1 MTSNIEAIRAAE
13 ARIPELQS
21 ELERIRTEAMADD
34 VITPDEQRQIDAVEG
49 KIGDLE
55 RLLTEKRRIWEENK
69 AAYEQLRA
77 SIDANLTTAAQ
88 CEYEFL
94 AEDTQAIAD
103 LQARMEEAAAAEDY
117 QLALEHGR
125 ALEAAVADFL
135 VKLEELELKRAEYE
149 TTLSTLQPRLDQYS
163 QSTPELA
170 YVDDLMST
178 RVTLQT
184 EMEAAAEFGD
194 FDNALRLQQQLSDKL
209 DEIDAAIAAKR
220 EEYETQRAELDTR
233 LADISSHSYVDIAS
247 ERDALASS
255 TNAIDTAAGA
265 EDWQTALDLTG
276 QALVDCDSYQA
287 LADEQEVTKTTIEE
301 RMATVRS
308 ELANHSD
315 STSSVK
321 RGADANV
328 AKVDRALG
336 GGGSLNEAL
345 ALTDTL
351 MHQIEELEAMKAVM
365 DRLDAADPDDLDDV
379 SRAIVEEMTAA
390 GTLDTLPTETR
401 TTLVDNLMSGTPTED
416 EHAAIQEIFSIP
428 HVDRQFEEFDSQT
441 RQSIVDAYMSDPE
454 VQELAENWHEM
465 EPADRMAAVNKL
477 IQVPC
482 GEDGWDVGLPGTI
495 TPFDEPFGEDGGLY
509 GAYDH
514 GGDEMTFNVN
524 DDAHGDF
531 GEVLD
536 TITHEMGHRYQMQL
550 IERLDPSHPDA
561 LSPGDP
567 EYEQARW
574 LQQDDNYLNR
584 FSDPDD
590 DDDPFD
596 RIYFTSPSETHSRV
610 MGREVKEG
618 LREGFDIP
626 EDEDD
631 DGGGHHHDHAH

>member
-13 ARIPELQS
+13 ARMPELQG

-94 AEDTQAIAD
+94 AEDTQAIGD
-103 LQARMEEAAAAEDY
+103 LQAQMEEAAAAEDY

-125 ALEAAVADFL
+125 ALEGAVADFL

-149 TTLSTLQPRLDQYS
+149 TNLTGLQPRLDQYS

-255 TNAIDTAAGA
+255 TDAIDAAAGA
-265 EDWQTALDLTG
+265 EDWQIALDLTG

-328 AKVDRALG
+328 AKVDQALG
-336 GGGSLNEAL
+336 GGGSLNDAL

-379 SRAIVEEMTAA
+379 SREIVEEMTAA
-390 GTLDTLPTETR
+390 GTLNTLPTETR

-495 TPFDEPFGEDGGLY
+495 TPFDTPFDEDGGLY

-514 GGDEMTFNVN
+514 AGDEMTFNVN

-550 IERLDPSHPDA
+550 IERLDPDHDDP

-610 MGREVKEG
+610 MGREVKDG